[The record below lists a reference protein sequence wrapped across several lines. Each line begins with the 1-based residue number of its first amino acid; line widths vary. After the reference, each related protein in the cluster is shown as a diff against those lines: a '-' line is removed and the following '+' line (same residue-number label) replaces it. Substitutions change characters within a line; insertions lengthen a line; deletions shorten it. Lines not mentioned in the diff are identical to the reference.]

1 MKAKYLGL
9 DIQSPIIVSSS
20 PYTASA
26 DNIVRCAASG
36 AGAVVLKSIFEE
48 QIVHQADSMAKAYES
63 PFGDTDEYLRRYLGD
78 DYKAQ
83 FLNLIG
89 DAKSR
94 CDIPVIASINCIGTE
109 GEWVEYASSMAAAG
123 ADALELNVFILAA
136 NRHATAAELEASYAN
151 IVKRVT
157 AAVKIPVSVKL
168 TMRLTNV
175 VATAD
180 ALAAAGAKGIVLFNR
195 FFEPDVDIEKMAF
208 IESSPYSRPEEIR
221 NVLRTTAICSAALP
235 QLDIAVSTGV
245 HSGEDAVKAILC
257 GADAV
262 QVCTA
267 IHLKGH
273 EVIGQMNE
281 TIDKWALRHGFNTID
296 EWRGKLDMRNWDSPL
311 AERVQYMKFFPHE

>member
-1 MKAKYLGL
+1 
-9 DIQSPIIVSSS
+9 
-20 PYTASA
+20 
-26 DNIVRCAASG
+26 
-36 AGAVVLKSIFEE
+36 
-48 QIVHQADSMAKAYES
+48 MAKAYES

-123 ADALELNVFILAA
+123 A
-136 NRHATAAELEASYAN
+136 ELEASYAN

-195 FFEPDVDIEKMAF
+195 FFEPDIDIERMAF
-208 IESSPYSRPEEIR
+208 IESSPYSRSEELR

-235 QLDIAVSTGV
+235 KLDIAVSTGV
-245 HSGEDAVKAILC
+245 HTGEDAVKAILC

-262 QVCTA
+262 QICTA
-267 IHLKGH
+267 IHLGGY
-273 EVIGQMNE
+273 EVIGKMNE
-281 TIDKWALRHGFNTID
+281 TIDKWAIRHGFNTID
-296 EWRGKLDMRNWDSPL
+296 EWRGKLDMHNWDSPL